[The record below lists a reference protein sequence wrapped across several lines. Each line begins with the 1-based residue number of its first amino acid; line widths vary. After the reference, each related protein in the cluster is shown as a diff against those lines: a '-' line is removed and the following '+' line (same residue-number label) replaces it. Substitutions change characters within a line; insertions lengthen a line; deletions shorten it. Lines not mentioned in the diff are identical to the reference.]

1 MLCSLLQIFGKQV
14 YKGFQERNV
23 LGESVQKKS
32 RSITDDRFSDIED
45 LSNLFE
51 LEIQHGL
58 PKTLESLNIPI
69 HPSLHPIL
77 IATTRRSD
85 VFNRNSLLDD
95 DDDNDENDDN
105 SQKATMDMND

>member
-1 MLCSLLQIFGKQV
+1 M
-14 YKGFQERNV
+14 
-23 LGESVQKKS
+23 
-32 RSITDDRFSDIED
+32 
-45 LSNLFE
+45 
-51 LEIQHGL
+51 

-85 VFNRNSLLDD
+85 VYNPNVNSLLDD
-95 DDDNDENDDN
+95 DDDDDN

>member
-1 MLCSLLQIFGKQV
+1 M
-14 YKGFQERNV
+14 
-23 LGESVQKKS
+23 
-32 RSITDDRFSDIED
+32 
-45 LSNLFE
+45 
-51 LEIQHGL
+51 

>member
-1 MLCSLLQIFGKQV
+1 M
-14 YKGFQERNV
+14 
-23 LGESVQKKS
+23 
-32 RSITDDRFSDIED
+32 
-45 LSNLFE
+45 
-51 LEIQHGL
+51 

-85 VFNRNSLLDD
+85 VYNPNVNSFLDD